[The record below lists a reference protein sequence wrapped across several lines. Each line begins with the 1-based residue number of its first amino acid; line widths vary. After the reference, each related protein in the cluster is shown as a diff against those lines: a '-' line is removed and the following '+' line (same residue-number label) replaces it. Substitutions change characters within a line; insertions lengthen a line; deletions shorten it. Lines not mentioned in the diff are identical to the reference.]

1 MDDRNKDTIL
11 TRAAAIVDGDRER
24 TYGDPGRNL
33 RTIAELWTGW
43 LRARGAMNPG
53 LNLNH
58 EDAAM
63 MMALVKVARLAHDPT
78 HEDSKVDLAGYTYLM
93 DRVQREKKA
102 SHSAG

>member
-1 MDDRNKDTIL
+1 VDDRPQDTIL

-24 TYGDPGRNL
+24 AYGDPGRNL

-43 LRARGAMNPG
+43 LRARGALNPG

-63 MMALVKVARLAHDPT
+63 MM
-78 HEDSKVDLAGYTYLM
+78 
-93 DRVQREKKA
+93 DRVQRQTR
-102 SHSAG
+102 SHSPG

>member
-1 MDDRNKDTIL
+1 MDDRPQDTIL
-11 TRAAAIVDGDRER
+11 TKAAAIVDGDRER
-24 TYGDPGRNL
+24 AYGDPGRNL

-43 LRARGAMNPG
+43 LRARGALNPG

-63 MMALVKVARLAHDPT
+63 MMALVKVARLAHDPE

-93 DRVQREKKA
+93 DRVQRQTR